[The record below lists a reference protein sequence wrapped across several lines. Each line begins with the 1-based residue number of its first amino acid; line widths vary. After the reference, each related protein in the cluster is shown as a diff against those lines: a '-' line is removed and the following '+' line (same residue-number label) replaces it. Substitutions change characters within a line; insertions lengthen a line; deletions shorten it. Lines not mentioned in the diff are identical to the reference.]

1 MLDVKWAWA
10 WCIFSFFEMNFSK
23 SSLPRLRP
31 DTWNTSEMC
40 RLLDWLIFHNLRI
53 SKRPV
58 QIFGTPVKWACRLL
72 DWLIFLFFEM
82 NFQSTPPPP
91 CEMSILITWLVVFL
105 LIEMNF
111 QSPPPPREMSIL
123 ITWLILF
130 FLTWNFNA
138 VKWAC
143 RLFDWFFFFRQGR
156 EMVRERRKLNYFKK
170 KFPGCF
176 HGTFFQSKSYFSFL
190 SNLTAMVC

>member
-10 WCIFSFFEMNFSK
+10 WCIFLFFEMNFSK

-143 RLFDWFFFFRQGR
+143 RLFDWFFFFDMKFQRR
-156 EMVRERRKLNYFKK
+156 EMSV
-170 KFPGCF
+170 
-176 HGTFFQSKSYFSFL
+176 
-190 SNLTAMVC
+190 